1 MTNSKEKLK
10 LDDLRLIEHHNKGGI
25 GSRQI
30 RFGKLAFI
38 DPCPL
43 TENLE
48 EVLTSVHLN
57 KVEFVEVVNDTQDGD
72 EKKQYIIC
80 FLDEIY
86 LSSQLMKLIF
96 FLNTYFLT
104 YALFV
109 ACTTYGM

>member
-38 DPCPL
+38 DPCPI
-43 TENLE
+43 TENPE

-80 FLDEIY
+80 FLDDAWNHQSFIYGGFVDQNYKGIEIHS
-86 LSSQLMKLIF
+86 LSSQV
-96 FLNTYFLT
+96 Y
-104 YALFV
+104 
-109 ACTTYGM
+109 